1 MPRAFGIGS
10 IGGAAEALPAQFYLA
25 STTRHLF
32 PTALPTPYL
41 PPTCPFGDIGGC
53 QVYTHGVVSL
63 LHFIPIGVNLSAFM
77 NTFLDL
83 PLVPSGF
90 PSYPRPP
97 LRVLGLPFISSGSP
111 SYPQA
116 PHRVLGL
123 PFVSSGSPSYPRAPL
138 RILGLPFI
146 SSGSPSCPRA
156 PLHILGLPFV
166 SSGPPSYPQ
175 APLRILGLPFV
186 SSGSPSCPR
195 APLHILGLPF
205 VSPHSLIFL
214 VSPDASPVVCAL
226 AHMPLDPSIISV
238 PLWYMSMCF

>member
-1 MPRAFGIGS
+1 MPRAFRIGS
-10 IGGAAEALPAQFYLA
+10 ISGAAEAWPAQFYLA
-25 STTRHLF
+25 STTRQLF
-32 PTALPTPYL
+32 PMAPPTPYL

-53 QVYTHGVVSL
+53 QVYPHWVVSL
-63 LHFIPIGVNLSAFM
+63 LHFIPMGFNLSAFM
-77 NTFLDL
+77 NTF
-83 PLVPSGF
+83 PL
-90 PSYPRPP
+90 
-97 LRVLGLPFISSGSP
+97 
-111 SYPQA
+111 YPQA
-116 PHRVLGL
+116 PLHILGL

-138 RILGLPFI
+138 RILGLPFVSSGSPSYPRAPLRVLGPPFI
-146 SSGSPSCPRA
+146 SSGSPSYPRA
-156 PLHILGLPFV
+156 PLCV
-166 SSGPPSYPQ
+166 
-175 APLRILGLPFV
+175 LGLPFV